1 MRLYIRVFG
10 SDRTMEDIF
19 PIRRDDLWA
28 HLLPSLDLSPA
39 QLDVAWTTENAPIL
53 KADLEV
59 RVYTEEGDPHD
70 MMIKVQSVFGLV
82 FPKLHFHIEVERV
95 YLKISPR

>member
-1 MRLYIRVFG
+1 MRRYIRIFG
-10 SDRTMEDIF
+10 SYGILEDIS
-19 PIRRDDLWA
+19 PRRKDELLD
-28 HLLPSLDLSPA
+28 HLLASLDISPG
-39 QLDVAWTTENAPIL
+39 QLDVAWSTENAPIL
-53 KADLEV
+53 KGDLEV

-70 MMIKVQSVFGLV
+70 LMLKIQSVFGLV